1 MKCPI
6 CDTKYICTCKSCT
19 EHTPSNWERVNMSID
34 KSSWDE
40 ICPTCGKSESI
51 HWWFDE
57 SFRQYEVTKIKENV
71 TNESDN

>member
-1 MKCPI
+1 
-6 CDTKYICTCKSCT
+6 
-19 EHTPSNWERVNMSID
+19 MSID